1 MTVSITVNSVADAP
15 VATFISPN
23 DDQTATEDGAVEN
36 GQLTSTDNDPGD
48 THDYTLDGAAV
59 TFTLASQPA
68 VRAQG
73 RLSPAGSH
81 AEWALY
87 GVFEAG
93 SQGQGTFM
101 VWRYRQ

>member
-1 MTVSITVNSVADAP
+1 M
-15 VATFISPN
+15 
-23 DDQTATEDGAVEN
+23 
-36 GQLTSTDNDPGD
+36 
-48 THDYTLDGAAV
+48 
-59 TFTLASQPA
+59 
-68 VRAQG
+68 RAQG

>member
-1 MTVSITVNSVADAP
+1 MTA
-15 VATFISPN
+15 
-23 DDQTATEDGAVEN
+23 
-36 GQLTSTDNDPGD
+36 
-48 THDYTLDGAAV
+48 TLDGAAV